1 MTLESGIKFMKTTQ
15 RKPKPIVIVGEISER
30 IARAV
35 PQFDEVDIRFLE
47 ATKKRPD
54 RVKLTYKARRKTLTV
69 PYSNEI
75 GDFEVQAMA
84 ELIERGVDIASI
96 HTPPEGPSRLAI
108 CQGNRPVLNQ
118 IFQITK

>member
-1 MTLESGIKFMKTTQ
+1 MKTTH
-15 RKPKPIVIVGEISER
+15 RKPKPIVIVGEISEKL
-30 IARAV
+30 AREV
-35 PQFDEVDIRFLE
+35 PRFDEVDVRFLE

-69 PYSNEI
+69 PYSTEI

-96 HTPPEGPSRLAI
+96 YTPPEGPSRLSI
-108 CQGNRPVLNQ
+108 NQKNRPILTQ
-118 IFQITK
+118 IFGIK